1 MHIAS
6 KNQNLSTKNK
16 QRGLSLFGL
25 LFWAVVLAFAGVTA
39 AKVFPTV
46 LEFITIKRIIHKIAI
61 DNPSTVPAVRAEF
74 EKAVTT
80 QYSIDSITSQ
90 DLVVTKD
97 NDKLVISFA
106 YDKQVELFS
115 PVFLLI
121 KYQGNSN

>member
-1 MHIAS
+1 MHITS
-6 KNQNLSTKNK
+6 KHQNLRK
-16 QRGLSLFGL
+16 QRGVSLFGL
-25 LFWAVVLAFAGVTA
+25 LFWAIVLAFAGVTA

-46 LEFITIKRIIHKIAI
+46 LEFITIKRIIHKIAL
-61 DNPSTVPAVRAEF
+61 DNPSTVPAARAEY

>member
-6 KNQNLSTKNK
+6 KNQNLSMKKK
-16 QRGLSLFGL
+16 QRGVSLFGL
-25 LFWAVVLAFAGVTA
+25 LFWAIVLAFAGVTA

-46 LEFITIKRIIHKIAI
+46 LEFITIKRIIHKIAL
-61 DNPSTVPAVRAEF
+61 DNPSTVPAVRAEY

-106 YDKQVELFS
+106 YDKQIELFS